1 MEQLRHNFGKSD
13 RFSSIDCNHAF
24 YQFELDEETQRLFYA
39 ISPFGIYKFKR
50 MVMGA
55 PPASGECHAK
65 MATIIQGLK
74 GVEQIKDDL
83 VVHGKGKI
91 HDERLKALLGRL
103 SEYGIT
109 LRKEKC
115 KFGKPEVQW
124 FGHVF
129 NKHGMMADVS
139 LTMF

>member
-1 MEQLRHNFGKSD
+1 ME
-13 RFSSIDCNHAF
+13 
-24 YQFELDEETQRLFYA
+24 E
-39 ISPFGIYKFKR
+39 
-50 MVMGA
+50 
-55 PPASGECHAK
+55 
-65 MATIIQGLK
+65 
-74 GVEQIKDDL
+74 IKDDL

-129 NKHGMMADVS
+129 NKHGMMADPEKVS
-139 LTMF
+139 TVKNGQNQQRKLLLKVFFKRLSF

>member
-1 MEQLRHNFGKSD
+1 
-13 RFSSIDCNHAF
+13 
-24 YQFELDEETQRLFYA
+24 
-39 ISPFGIYKFKR
+39 

-115 KFGKPEVQW
+115 KFGKPEVHW

-129 NKHGMMADVS
+129 NKHGMMADPEKVS
-139 LTMF
+139 KR